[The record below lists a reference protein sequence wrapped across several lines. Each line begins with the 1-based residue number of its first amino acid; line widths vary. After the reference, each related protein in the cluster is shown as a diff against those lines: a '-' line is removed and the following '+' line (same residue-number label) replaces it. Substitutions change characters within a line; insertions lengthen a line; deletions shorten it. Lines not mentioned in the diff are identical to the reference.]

1 MEHSQYLSDQG
12 HGVSSS
18 EKRKEEGSLYDYTL
32 PPIHRTESGSSS
44 NHYNDQADLQPNFSS
59 SHEDQIDSSTS
70 VSGMKRSA
78 SEASGPKPKIKKAN
92 NTDNSAEEN
101 NTPRRA
107 AQACLR
113 CRKQKLKCT
122 GGWPCNRCT
131 KTKNICDFGRPG
143 LGPSSGGS
151 SLTDNLIE
159 STGGSGGINA
169 ANSRLEQL
177 ESSVAN
183 LLAGL
188 AGSNG
193 SNIGSNKKVNYPNN
207 EMLHTFDPVKK
218 RQENLQTET
227 GAPYPP
233 HLHPKNSKDH
243 QTIPPPTHIKT
254 LDPPRKVNPNQISP
268 FSLAQQQQQQQQ
280 QQQSQPANSMS
291 PDDHH
296 YNPPSVIAQN
306 HVRFTSSP
314 SNMNFIQQ
322 SPSGISSNGA
332 GPSPASANTVNTGV
346 SSVDLMK
353 EPLSKKRKGKGQKA
367 EERLA
372 AVTEGDFAEPPFK
385 ALTYQPSIW
394 DNREQSRRNSPQ
406 LSQSTSRDEIPP
418 GTYERRFMN
427 DRDDPINTELVGMQ
441 MAETLF
447 GFFIDHCHPFLPIV
461 NVALDEAFNT
471 IRQSPFLIS
480 AILAV
485 ASRFY
490 IKYSAKSPGSMPI
503 LDPIIPS
510 RLANL
515 AEAHLSNTLLRKQHA
530 LSDVQAVL
538 LLSAWGL
545 QSGGRGPDS
554 WVVTGHAARIARRLG
569 VHKLLGQAAEIA
581 RLTRPGTVEW
591 ERLEQFMPQWRTW
604 LCWFCFDGFLSLG
617 FGRPQST
624 QFETVDEQGFL
635 QLRLNQALPRP
646 GSTPSISLYGD
657 VYIAGQV
664 QLTQIGRDLINWGEM
679 LADPRSA
686 LWADPK
692 RADMF
697 HDKELNVRTMFK
709 DLNHDLDEWCKLWV
723 WSGSPYSLYLGSSAR
738 IARLQAD
745 HMRLCLN
752 SFALKSGPEEDE
764 VVAQCLKKALNA
776 AMSTIQTHHESS
788 QTDLAL
794 SFATDYLTIT
804 LAQAAVFLVRIAKS
818 SPAILSIV
826 NIELSVISYYLKMGV
841 ELLEV
846 GELSETRLSTYLS
859 KTITDIA
866 RAAELNVVGFRERDR
881 LYAQTLQEADNEEG
895 IDRPQSSSGLG
906 NLQNSTI
913 YEQNSNTIG
922 SNNNNN
928 NELTNFEMD
937 SFLQF
942 ENQLDLGYLLGLP
955 GDGSAILP
963 NNPNNPNSNSNL
975 NLNLNSITTNPI
987 ISNNQNQNQN
997 SNTLTFGGMFDG
1009 IGGTNQNSST
1019 STTTTGFNLN
1029 NSNNGYNA
1037 EFAFGMNG
1045 IGNGNFDFG
1054 LNPNWFI
1061 SGENENDQRQQ
1072 SDGGGG
1078 GGES

>member
-1 MEHSQYLSDQG
+1 MEHSQYLPGQGQSDLSAES
-12 HGVSSS
+12 H
-18 EKRKEEGSLYDYTL
+18 ENEAPRYDYTL
-32 PPIHRTESGSSS
+32 PPIHRTESASSS
-44 NHYNDQADLQPNFSS
+44 TAYPSLGVHPTQTSS
-59 SHEDQIDSSTS
+59 STNVAGSDKPRPK
-70 VSGMKRSA
+70 KRSA
-78 SEASGPKPKIKKAN
+78 PEGSSADRPTAKNKSKKEDDSEH
-92 NTDNSAEEN
+92 
-101 NTPRRA
+101 TPRRA

-113 CRKQKLKCT
+113 CRKQKLKCI
-122 GGWPCNRCT
+122 GGWPCDRCS
-131 KTKNICDFGRPG
+131 KSKNVCDFGRPG
-143 LGPSSGGS
+143 VTASTSSSANNHNGG
-151 SLTDNLIE
+151 N
-159 STGGSGGINA
+159 GSE
-169 ANSRLEQL
+169 ANTRLEQL

-193 SNIGSNKKVNYPNN
+193 SGGGSRTGYPNH
-207 EMLHTFDPVKK
+207 ELLHTFDPVKK
-218 RQENLQTET
+218 RQETLQTES

-233 HLHPKNSKDH
+233 HHTSGSQYTQN
-243 QTIPPPTHIKT
+243 IPPPTHVKT
-254 LDPPRKVNPNQISP
+254 LDPPRRTISTS
-268 FSLAQQQQQQQQ
+268 SLHNNTIPVA
-280 QQQSQPANSMS
+280 SMS
-291 PDDHH
+291 PDDLHSSS
-296 YNPPSVIAQN
+296 NPIGMSQN

-314 SNMNFIQQ
+314 NMTFISHNNQ
-322 SPSGISSNGA
+322 SPSGLSSSGT
-332 GPSPASANTVNTGV
+332 GPSPASANTAGTGV
-346 SSVDLMK
+346 GSVSSADLLK
-353 EPLSKKRKGKGQKA
+353 EPLVKKRKGKGQKA

-372 AVTEGDFAEPPFK
+372 AATEGDFAEPPFK
-385 ALTYQPSIW
+385 ALVYQPSVW

-406 LSQSTSRDEIPP
+406 PSQSTSRDEIPP

-427 DRDDPINTELVGMQ
+427 DRDDPVNTELVDLQ

-461 NVALDEAFNT
+461 NVALDDAFNT

-480 AILAV
+480 AIIAV
-485 ASRFY
+485 AARFY
-490 IKYSAKSPGSMPI
+490 IKFTSRSPGAMPS
-503 LDPIIPS
+503 LDQSVPP

-545 QSGGRGPDS
+545 QSGGRGPDA

-581 RLTRPGTVEW
+581 RLTRPDTIEW
-591 ERLEQFMPQWRTW
+591 QRLEQFMPQWRTW

-635 QLRLNQALPRP
+635 QIRLSQSLPRP

-709 DLNHDLDEWCKLWV
+709 DLNKRLDDWSKLWV
-723 WSGSPYSLYLGSSAR
+723 WSGSPYTLYLGSSAR

-804 LAQAAVFLVRIAKS
+804 LAQSAVFLVRIARS
-818 SPAILSIV
+818 SPAVLQIV
-826 NIELSVISYYLKMGV
+826 NIELSVISYYLKMSI
-841 ELLEV
+841 ELLEA

-859 KTITDIA
+859 KTIRDIA
-866 RAAELNVVGFRERDR
+866 RAAEITGIGFGNAGSRFGGGVSREGSHD
-881 LYAQTLQEADNEEG
+881 G
-895 IDRPQSSSGLG
+895 IESRPHSSHASGGVPLP
-906 NLQNSTI
+906 LS
-913 YEQNSNTIG
+913 SNTG
-922 SNNNNN
+922 LDDPSND
-928 NELTNFEMD
+928 LAAFEME

-955 GDGSAILP
+955 GDGSALI
-963 NNPNNPNSNSNL
+963 PNSQQTSAGYNGTATPTNNNNSSFNDLLSTPSNL
-975 NLNLNSITTNPI
+975 GQS
-987 ISNNQNQNQN
+987 S
-997 SNTLTFGGMFDG
+997 G
-1009 IGGTNQNSST
+1009 IPG
-1019 STTTTGFNLN
+1019 GFN
-1029 NSNNGYNA
+1029 S

-1045 IGNGNFDFG
+1045 IGNFDFG
-1054 LNPNWFI
+1054 L
-1061 SGENENDQRQQ
+1061 
-1072 SDGGGG
+1072 GGGWFNDNEENG
-1078 GGES
+1078 NGD

>member
-1 MEHSQYLSDQG
+1 MEHSHYMQGQSHPSVPSDHRDNDQ
-12 HGVSSS
+12 
-18 EKRKEEGSLYDYTL
+18 EGPRYDYTL

-44 NHYNDQADLQPNFSS
+44 TQYIDQADLQSIHRPSYD
-59 SHEDQIDSSTS
+59 DQAEISTS
-70 VSGMKRSA
+70 VGGKKRA
-78 SEASGPKPKIKKAN
+78 APEDHHHHPASGPKAKTKKAQAHTSADDN
-92 NTDNSAEEN
+92 NEN

-113 CRKQKLKCT
+113 CRKQKLKCI

-131 KTKNICDFGRPG
+131 KSKNVCDFGRPG
-143 LGPSSGGS
+143 LGPSAGAGTS
-151 SLTDNLIE
+151 SNINPGD
-159 STGGSGGINA
+159 GSGAGTKEANA
-169 ANSRLEQL
+169 RLEQL

-193 SNIGSNKKVNYPNN
+193 SSSSTKKVNYPNN

-218 RQENLQTET
+218 RQENLQTES

-233 HLHPKNSKDH
+233 HLLPKNSSDH
-243 QTIPPPTHIKT
+243 QGIPPPTHIKT
-254 LDPPRKVNPNQISP
+254 LDPPRKVNPTQIST
-268 FSLAQQQQQQQQ
+268 FSVHQP
-280 QQQSQPANSMS
+280 PANSMS
-291 PDDHH
+291 PDDH
-296 YNPPSVIAQN
+296 YNNQNSVLSQN

-314 SNMNFIQQ
+314 NNMNFIQQ

-346 SSVDLMK
+346 SSVDLLR
-353 EPLSKKRKGKGQKA
+353 EPLAKRRKGKGQKA

-385 ALTYQPSIW
+385 ALTYQPSVW

-406 LSQSTSRDEIPP
+406 PSQSTSRDEIPP

-427 DRDDPINTELVGMQ
+427 DRDDPVNTELVDSQ

-490 IKYSAKSPGSMPI
+490 IKYSAKSPGSMPV
-503 LDPIIPS
+503 LDPIIPP

-545 QSGGRGPDS
+545 QSGGRGPDA

-709 DLNHDLDEWCKLWV
+709 DLNSRLDEWCKLWV

-788 QTDLAL
+788 QTDMAL

-818 SPAILSIV
+818 SPAVLSIV

-866 RAAELNVVGFRERDR
+866 RAAELNVVGFRDRDR
-881 LYAQTLQEADNEEG
+881 SFAQMLVEKENPEDG
-895 IDRPQSSSGLG
+895 GVDRPLAPHDAVLPMSSTSDALSSA
-906 NLQNSTI
+906 NDLAT
-913 YEQNSNTIG
+913 
-922 SNNNNN
+922 
-928 NELTNFEMD
+928 FEMD

-963 NNPNNPNSNSNL
+963 NNPGVPGFNNTP
-975 NLNLNSITTNPI
+975 TP
-987 ISNNQNQNQN
+987 NNQNNLF
-997 SNTLTFGGMFDG
+997 SGTMDALGNTP
-1009 IGGTNQNSST
+1009 SS
-1019 STTTTGFNLN
+1019 SMINPAGAGA
-1029 NSNNGYNA
+1029 GYNA

-1045 IGNGNFDFG
+1045 IGNFDFG
-1054 LNPNWFI
+1054 LSGNWF
-1061 SGENENDQRQQ
+1061 GENENEHGNENDGANEIGEGQ
-1072 SDGGGG
+1072 S
-1078 GGES
+1078 

>member
-1 MEHSQYLSDQG
+1 MEHSHYLPSQGQSDLS
-12 HGVSSS
+12 H
-18 EKRKEEGSLYDYTL
+18 EIDEHEGPRYDYTL
-32 PPIHRTESGSSS
+32 PPIHRTESASSSSAAYHPSHDQNLHDLSLSTTGNAKSRPTKKRSAPEGGHADRPSTKSKSSNKKDDESS
-44 NHYNDQADLQPNFSS
+44 NH
-59 SHEDQIDSSTS
+59 
-70 VSGMKRSA
+70 
-78 SEASGPKPKIKKAN
+78 
-92 NTDNSAEEN
+92 
-101 NTPRRA
+101 TPRRA

-113 CRKQKLKCT
+113 CRKQKLKCI
-122 GGWPCNRCT
+122 GGWPCDRCT
-131 KTKNICDFGRPG
+131 KSKNICDFGRPG
-143 LGPSSGGS
+143 VAGNTSSSSSTNLLHGG
-151 SLTDNLIE
+151 N
-159 STGGSGGINA
+159 GSEANA
-169 ANSRLEQL
+169 RLEQL

-193 SNIGSNKKVNYPNN
+193 HGSSSKTGYPNH
-207 EMLHTFDPVKK
+207 ELLHTFDPVKK
-218 RQENLQTET
+218 RQETLQTES

-233 HLHPKNSKDH
+233 HHPSGSQYTQN
-243 QTIPPPTHIKT
+243 IPPPTHIKT
-254 LDPPRKVNPNQISP
+254 LDPPRRTMSTSSFSNNNVNNLPTT
-268 FSLAQQQQQQQQ
+268 
-280 QQQSQPANSMS
+280 SMS
-291 PDDHH
+291 PDDLHS
-296 YNPPSVIAQN
+296 NPIGLSQN

-314 SNMNFIQQ
+314 NMTSFISSNNHNHQ
-322 SPSGISSNGA
+322 SPSGLSSNGA
-332 GPSPASANTVNTGV
+332 GPSPASANTVGTGV
-346 SSVDLMK
+346 GSVSVGSADLLK
-353 EPLSKKRKGKGQKA
+353 EPLVKKRKGKGQKA

-372 AVTEGDFAEPPFK
+372 AATEGDFAEPPFK
-385 ALTYQPSIW
+385 ALVYQPAVW

-406 LSQSTSRDEIPP
+406 PSQSTSRDEIPP

-427 DRDDPINTELVGMQ
+427 DRDDPVNTELVDLQ

-461 NVALDEAFNT
+461 NVALDDAFNT

-480 AILAV
+480 AIIAV
-485 ASRFY
+485 AARFY
-490 IKYSAKSPGSMPI
+490 IKFTSRSPGAMPE
-503 LDPIIPS
+503 LDQSVPP

-515 AEAHLSNTLLRKQHA
+515 AESHLSNTLLRKQHA

-545 QSGGRGPDS
+545 QSGGRGPDA

-581 RLTRPGTVEW
+581 RLTRPGTLEW

-635 QLRLNQALPRP
+635 QLRINQAIPRP

-709 DLNHDLDEWCKLWV
+709 DLNKRLDDWSKLWV
-723 WSGSPYSLYLGSSAR
+723 WSGSPYTLYLGSSAR

-752 SFALKSGPEEDE
+752 SFALKSGPEGDE
-764 VVAQCLKKALNA
+764 VVAQCLKKALTA

-818 SPAILSIV
+818 SPAVLQVV
-826 NIELSVISYYLKMGV
+826 NIELSVISYYLKMSI

-859 KTITDIA
+859 KTIRDIA
-866 RAAELNVVGFRERDR
+866 RAADITGIGFVSAPAIRGYGGGLEK
-881 LYAQTLQEADNEEG
+881 EGSEEG
-895 IDRPQSSSGLG
+895 VESRPQSSHTTGGPMDPLSA
-906 NLQNSTI
+906 
-913 YEQNSNTIG
+913 SNVEDP
-922 SNNNNN
+922 SND
-928 NELTNFEMD
+928 LTAFEME

-955 GDGSAILP
+955 GDGSALLP
-963 NNPNNPNSNSNL
+963 N
-975 NLNLNSITTNPI
+975 T
-987 ISNNQNQNQN
+987 QQ
-997 SNTLTFGGMFDG
+997 
-1009 IGGTNQNSST
+1009 
-1019 STTTTGFNLN
+1019 STTHNTGSTPNLN
-1029 NSNNGYNA
+1029 NSNNPNSSINTNHNNNGTSNSSIAMFGDIASTPTNLGVGGFNA

-1045 IGNGNFDFG
+1045 IGNFDFG
-1054 LNPNWFI
+1054 LSGSGWF
-1061 SGENENDQRQQ
+1061 GDGDGGNEND
-1072 SDGGGG
+1072 
-1078 GGES
+1078 GE